1 MRSSTAG
8 RHADEVPDAWT
19 YSETIDDETSTIRV
33 LGRVDRLG
41 LDLLRGTI
49 EELRRRG
56 HAHITVAFARSATV
70 DESARDVLAA
80 TAELLAGDGGR
91 LTLAWADG
99 GPAAGREV
107 HGPG

>member
-8 RHADEVPDAWT
+8 RDADELAGAWT
-19 YSETIDDETSTIRV
+19 YSETIEDETSTIRV

-49 EELRRRG
+49 DELRRRG
-56 HAHITVAFARSATV
+56 HAHITVAFEPSATV
-70 DESARDVLAA
+70 DGSARDVLAA

-99 GPAAGREV
+99 GPASGRKE